1 MRADALIRFRLAK
14 HARATH
20 KIRSMPRRL
29 LALLTLG
36 VTAAGLIAGC
46 ASKPAPAR
54 DLKTASAPA
63 QAPSLNLTLA
73 EPLPPALPP
82 VMLGIDVLEA
92 DRFAAIA
99 GKRIGL
105 LTHPAGVNRRGESTV
120 DVIRRAP
127 GAKLVALFG
136 PEHGIY
142 GAAKAGDNIADTIDR
157 RTGLPVYSLHG
168 KNRKPTKEML
178 KGIDALVIDL
188 QDIGSRSYTFVSC
201 MRWTMEACFTHGVE
215 VIILDRP
222 NPLGGLKV
230 DGPPL
235 DPEWTSYVGAFRVP
249 YVHGL
254 TIGELARMAKEAPG
268 VLAVNEKI
276 RTKGKLT
283 VIPMRGWSRA
293 MRWPDTGLR
302 WVPPSPA
309 VSDFNAAA
317 GYAMVGLGTEIG
329 GWTWGIGTFYPFRGI
344 GYPKKTPDQLIAE
357 LNQYKIPGIRLE
369 RANGAGRDGKV
380 MGGVYIE
387 ITDWEAWRPTMLSF
401 YMMKTAAKW
410 STINP
415 FTIAPG
421 DRQNMF
427 NKLTGSTA
435 WWKALTRDGARVDVA
450 SFLKNW
456 DERAQVYQQ
465 QSRKYWLYR

>member
-1 MRADALIRFRLAK
+1 
-14 HARATH
+14 
-20 KIRSMPRRL
+20 MPRRL

-54 DLKTASAPA
+54 ELGTAAPSAPA
-63 QAPSLNLTLA
+63 RAPSLNLTLV

-105 LTHPAGVNRRGESTV
+105 LTHPAGVNRRCESTV

-127 GAKLVALFG
+127 GARLVALFG

-142 GAAKAGDNIADTIDR
+142 GDAKAGDNIADTIDR

-201 MRWTMEACFTHGVE
+201 MRWTMEACFEHGVE

-276 RTKGKLT
+276 RAKGKLT
-283 VIPMRGWSRA
+283 VIPMRGWTRA

-309 VSDFNAAA
+309 VPEFNAAA

-344 GYPKKTPDQLIAE
+344 GYPKKTPDQIIAE
-357 LNQYKIPGIRLE
+357 LNQYKIPGIRLDKTS
-369 RANGAGRDGKV
+369 GIGRDGKV
-380 MGGVYIE
+380 IGGVYVE

-410 STINP
+410 SVVNP

-435 WWKALTRDGARVDVA
+435 WWKALTRDGARIDVA